1 MTKTISD
8 TELDE
13 MVRRARAITEQTDP
27 PDSSAVRTLS
37 EFSRMTT
44 SFEELV
50 LFIQY
55 QGSRQ
60 PKAKQEFFS
69 ATAKAT
75 QQLASGEIGKARRFL
90 AILVRAAAIKHKS
103 GPVSTQRGRGGR

>member
-1 MTKTISD
+1 MTTTISD

-13 MVRRARAITEQTDP
+13 MVKRARKITGETET

-44 SFEELV
+44 SLEELV
-50 LFIQY
+50 LFIEY

-60 PKAKQEFFS
+60 SKAKQDFFS

-75 QQLASGEIGKARRFL
+75 KELANGDIGKARRFL

-103 GPVSTQRGRGGR
+103 GPVSNQRGRGGR